1 MGHSDLLSNG
11 TSYKQYSL
19 HFGAKICTGV
29 LSADTVCFEKQI
41 VLQKQSSRKTV
52 SFDERKK
59 FKDKHPRVFFKSI
72 RGYFVCCLSNIFRNT
87 RDLLNIGTHNSD
99 IPSFSHS
106 RPQRPRSFWSAHQ
119 EFCPLGRSKF
129 LNMRRVMNEGSGNE
143 SVDGQNSVI
152 SKWLLP
158 GFSFSRSAGQG

>member
-72 RGYFVCCLSNIFRNT
+72 RGYFVCCLQISFATRGIFSTLGHIT
-87 RDLLNIGTHNSD
+87 RILPVLAILV
-99 IPSFSHS
+99 
-106 RPQRPRSFWSAHQ
+106 PRGHAPFGLRTKNFVLW
-119 EFCPLGRSKF
+119 
-129 LNMRRVMNEGSGNE
+129 EGPN
-143 SVDGQNSVI
+143 
-152 SKWLLP
+152 
-158 GFSFSRSAGQG
+158 F